1 MATQWQIKKWPIGRL
16 INYHLLNALQSPYK
30 GFFYGLS
37 TPLTAGC
44 YLAAISL
51 QPLYIYFSNFL

>member
-44 YLAAISL
+44 YRAAISL